1 MTHKQLKISKLT
13 GALLFIMTLFP
24 FLLVG
29 SPGLNEHVYA
39 VSEANQAT
47 NNQDQ
52 QYATILS
59 DSRKIVLKPI
69 AKVNANATF
78 YRGAY
83 EWTFLSLGRDLGLN
97 DRPVVF
103 DKYLTDNVIALKVSN
118 GIIDSRPATDYDKL
132 VLALTAVG
140 ADVTDLS
147 GLNLFDSLASFKE
160 VQNQGIN
167 GVIYTLLALDAKQNY
182 APSKNAD
189 YTKQDL
195 IDFILAHQK
204 PNGGWTLFGNG
215 PDADI
220 TAMTLQALAPYQS
233 MVRVKAAIAKAVSL
247 LSNVQSQSGGY
258 YMAGSAVPTDNA
270 NSAAQV
276 ITALCS
282 LNIDPTSAAFT
293 KNGVSVLDN
302 LLSFYVPQS
311 GFKYFLEDTR
321 QNNMATIQ
329 SYYSLIS
336 YDRYLASANRF
347 YQMDD
352 QQNSSVTQT
361 NPPITDADGQD
372 TPDQTEDTTTSINKT
387 EVSQPDATSDDD
399 HQTEER
405 VVTQVTA
412 APQININ
419 YHQPTESTKLT
430 TEKNAGETRNN
441 PQATTLS
448 TTDFVKPMSKNS
460 SSNNHDEQT
469 STVSSKQIKQATT
482 GGNSDV
488 TSKNSTKDDGW
499 QFTASTFKAPKKT
512 TSSKSKT
519 KLSSTATGFSVNN
532 AIILSG
538 IFILIIGVIGTTFYA
553 IHKKGS
559 NE

>member
-13 GALLFIMTLFP
+13 GALLFIMMLFP

-52 QYATILS
+52 QYATILA

-97 DRPVVF
+97 DRPGAF
-103 DKYLTDNVIALKVSN
+103 DKYLTDNVIALKVPN

-399 HQTEER
+399 HQTE
-405 VVTQVTA
+405 
-412 APQININ
+412 
-419 YHQPTESTKLT
+419 
-430 TEKNAGETRNN
+430 KNAGEIRNN

-519 KLSSTATGFSVNN
+519 ELSSTATGFSVNN
-532 AIILSG
+532 AIILSA
-538 IFILIIGVIGTTFYA
+538 IFIIIIGVIGTTFYA

>member
-13 GALLFIMTLFP
+13 GALLFIMMLFP

-52 QYATILS
+52 QYATILA

-97 DRPVVF
+97 DRPVAF

-204 PNGGWTLFGNG
+204 PNGGWTLFGKG

-399 HQTEER
+399 HQTE
-405 VVTQVTA
+405 
-412 APQININ
+412 
-419 YHQPTESTKLT
+419 
-430 TEKNAGETRNN
+430 KNAGETRNN

-532 AIILSG
+532 AIILSA